1 MTLKRAGLRSSAG
14 RLSASRRLAVALGL
28 LGMVMATSCGS
39 VPKTYY
45 YTLRVPAPPAAND
58 PKTNFVLGIEHF
70 RAVEMLRD
78 DRIVYYASPTEV
90 NFYQYHRWSADPP
103 SMLSRLSAQ
112 QLEDMGVFAAVL
124 LLPSRDPVDYVLRGR
139 VLNFE
144 EIDYEGSTK
153 GRVVLDLKLLR
164 WRDRKV
170 VWSSTHMV
178 ERSAEAGGVPGVVTA
193 LNASS
198 AQLLREVLPGLV
210 TEVERE
216 FKESQVPP
224 KETQTPP
231 K

>member
-1 MTLKRAGLRSSAG
+1 MMTAGSS
-14 RLSASRRLAVALGL
+14 SSEWRRDLWPWPAALGL
-28 LGMVMATSCGS
+28 LAALLCAGCGS
-39 VPKTYY
+39 LPKTYY
-45 YTLRVPAPPAAND
+45 YTLSIPPPPAPND
-58 PKTNFVLGIEHF
+58 PKTSFALG
-70 RAVEMLRD
+70 VERFSSQQMLRS
-78 DRIVYYASPTEV
+78 DRIVYYSSPTEL

-103 SMLSRLSAQ
+103 SMLSRLAAQ

-144 EIDYEGSTK
+144 EVDYEGSTK

-170 VWSSTHMV
+170 VWASAHMV
-178 ERSAEAGGVPGVVTA
+178 ERSAEGTGVPGVVTA

-216 FKESQVPP
+216 FKEGQAPP